1 MIINVERTR
10 SLLAR
15 GIDLVLTTIAW
26 ILFVILLYRGVV
38 DSGTG
43 PESGPRPIV
52 PDALSTFDTLTLYV
66 IVALINAAILIGWAL
81 YNQMRFRGRN
91 RRQSIGDLSDQKI
104 AESFKVKISSLE
116 ELRTSR
122 FAVVFH
128 DEGGEIR
135 DIQGRASLPVRKL
148 VAGYLEDQHCS
159 ADL

>member
-10 SLLAR
+10 TLLAR
-15 GIDLVLTTIAW
+15 VIDLVLTIVAW
-26 ILFVILLYRGVV
+26 ILFVMLLYRGVV

-52 PDALSTFDTLTLYV
+52 PDALSTLDTLTLYI

-81 YNQMRFRGRN
+81 YNQMRFRGRD
-91 RRQSIGDLSDQKI
+91 RRQPIGPLSDNKI
-104 AESFKVKISSLE
+104 AESFRVKTSSLA
-116 ELRTSR
+116 ELRGSR

-135 DIQGRASLPVRKL
+135 DIQGRRIIPDGNPAS
-148 VAGYLEDQHCS
+148 G
-159 ADL
+159 

>member
-1 MIINVERTR
+1 MIINVGRTR

-15 GIDLVLTTIAW
+15 VVDLVLTIIAW

-52 PDALSTFDTLTLYV
+52 PDALSTLDTLTLYV

-81 YNQMRFRGRN
+81 YNQMRFRGRD
-91 RRQSIGDLSDQKI
+91 RRQPIGVLSDRKL

-116 ELRTSR
+116 ELRASR

-135 DIQGRASLPVRKL
+135 DIQGRKVIPAGNP
-148 VAGYLEDQHCS
+148 VAG
-159 ADL
+159 

>member
-1 MIINVERTR
+1 MVINVEGSR

-15 GIDLVLTTIAW
+15 TIDLVLTIIAW

-52 PDALSTFDTLTLYV
+52 PDALSTLDTLTLYV
-66 IVALINAAILIGWAL
+66 VVALINAAILIGWAL
-81 YNQMRFRGRN
+81 YNQMRFRGRD
-91 RRQSIGDLSDQKI
+91 RRQPIGVLSDRKL

-116 ELRTSR
+116 ELRASR

-135 DIQGRASLPVRKL
+135 DIQGRANLPIGNLLPR
-148 VAGYLEDQHCS
+148 
-159 ADL
+159 